1 MHALVADRL
10 DDDLLAS
17 ARERVERWLADSGP
31 VRPPA
36 AASWQEILSLPRSE
50 IAARLTEDSEQMRDL
65 RQNTPFAGAVEPRE
79 RWRIISEI
87 A

>member
-1 MHALVADRL
+1 MHALVAERL
-10 DDDLLAS
+10 DDELLEH

-31 VRPPA
+31 VHPPA
-36 AASWQEILSLPRSE
+36 AACWRQILSLPRPE